1 MTITKSKELSSAPA
15 VTWFRRVTWT
25 GIVANALLAV
35 PSVVAPAFTLT
46 ALGLPLPSV
55 IMWPQFAAL
64 LLILLSLFYIPAAMN
79 PDRYRASAVLAVAS
93 RLAGVL
99 FFFLVHSDYWMFG
112 AFDLVFFVPEGLL
125 LLRIPRAA
133 R

>member
-1 MTITKSKELSSAPA
+1 MSITRKPPSTPA
-15 VTWFRRVTWT
+15 AIWFSRVMWI
-25 GIVANALLAV
+25 GIVGNFLLAG
-35 PSVVAPAFTLT
+35 PSLVAPAFVLS
-46 ALGLPLPSV
+46 ALGLPVPSV

-79 PDRYRASAVLAVAS
+79 PDQYRASAVLAVAS

-99 FFFLVHSDYWMFG
+99 FFFLLHRDYWMFG
-112 AFDLVFFVPEGLL
+112 AFDLVFFVPEALL
-125 LLRIPRAA
+125 LWRMPRAA

>member
-1 MTITKSKELSSAPA
+1 MTITKNASAAPA
-15 VTWFRRVTWT
+15 AIWFGRVVLI
-25 GIVANALLAV
+25 GVVANFLLAG
-35 PSVVAPAFTLT
+35 PSLVAPAFVLS
-46 ALGLPLPSV
+46 ALGLPVPSV

-112 AFDLVFFVPEGLL
+112 AFDLVFFVPEAILL
-125 LLRIPRAA
+125 WRIPRAA